1 MQVSE
6 WKTKKSCKM
15 TYNVFTATL
24 NVKVDVD
31 VNLYIMHHRSGTSN
45 ALNVISKQVRE
56 TLM

>member
-1 MQVSE
+1 
-6 WKTKKSCKM
+6 M

-31 VNLYIMHHRSGTSN
+31 VNLYMHHRSGTSN
-45 ALNVISKQVRE
+45 ALKVISKQVSE